1 MTFKVQ
7 VLLALTT
14 LLLSASLAL
23 AASDAP
29 AAQQAPVAAV
39 AQPFAA
45 PATAAPVC
53 PMAALPTFLPEP
65 QPAAV
70 GVCGA
75 CSDSACAGKEEHSVC
90 GSGLRCIPQG
100 TCGASTVPL
109 CNCLII

>member
-1 MTFKVQ
+1 MTFRVQ
-7 VLLALTT
+7 VLLALTI
-14 LLLSASLAL
+14 LLLSACLAL
-23 AASDAP
+23 AAADAP
-29 AAQQAPVAAV
+29 AGRQAPAAAV
-39 AQPFAA
+39 VQPFAA

-53 PMAALPTFLPEP
+53 PLAALPTFLSQR

-70 GVCGA
+70 GVCGG

-100 TCGASTVPL
+100 TCGASTVAL